1 MNSTYTLALGFVL
14 ICLLGISCKKETIT
28 IDDNDAPS
36 INYVPQIRIES
47 YVNRVFI
54 DLIGREPLDTELSQE
69 VATLKAAQLSEEA
82 RTALITRLQTSTDFI
97 EGDTS
102 YIRAYHQHLYNQAKI
117 RCLEGVSDQL
127 VEEKLGDNADNEE
140 EAMRLLNVLNARE
153 DMQNGLIYFNG
164 MFGRLVSNAI
174 YDEINM
180 NSFNFVN
187 ATFDNLFWRFP
198 TNAEFD
204 AGFDMVEYNSSANL
218 FGQSGQNKEDYVNII
233 INSSE
238 MYEGMI
244 IWAYRQLL
252 SRPPTTEETAVLLD
266 DFFINKRIEAVQLHI
281 MSSDEYANF

>member
-1 MNSTYTLALGFVL
+1 MNSTYTFALGFIL
-14 ICLLGISCKKETIT
+14 ICLLSISCKKETIT

-36 INYVPQIRIES
+36 VNYVPQIRIES

-54 DLIGREPLDTELSQE
+54 DLIGREPLDGELSQE
-69 VATLKAAQLSEEA
+69 VATLKAAQLSDEA
-82 RTALITRLQTSTDFI
+82 RQSLINRIQTSTDFI

-102 YIRAYHQHLYNQAKI
+102 YLRAYHQHLYNQAKI

-127 VEEKLGDNADNEE
+127 VEEKLADNEDNEE
-140 EAMRLLNVLNARE
+140 EEMRLINVLNARA
-153 DMQNGLIYFNG
+153 DMQNGLIFFNDL
-164 MFGRLVSNAI
+164 FGRLVSNAI
-174 YDEINM
+174 YDQINM

-198 TNAEFD
+198 SNAEFD

-218 FGQSGQNKEDYVNII
+218 FGQSGQTKEDYVNII

-252 SRPPTTEETAVLLD
+252 SREPSTEETAVLLD
-266 DFFINKRIEAVQLHI
+266 DFFTNKRIEAIQLQI
-281 MSSDEYANF
+281 MSTDEYANF